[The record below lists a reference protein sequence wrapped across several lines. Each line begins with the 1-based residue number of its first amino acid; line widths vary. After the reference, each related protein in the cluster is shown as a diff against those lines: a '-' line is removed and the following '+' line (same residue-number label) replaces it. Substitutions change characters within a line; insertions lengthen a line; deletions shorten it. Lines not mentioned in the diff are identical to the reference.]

1 MSGAKREFGTTEKD
15 LESLRF
21 MTRPNP
27 MNPKG
32 PPMRLFLKKE
42 VRRVMLK
49 KYGGEEKL
57 NKVIETRLAK
67 EKEKPSNSLFTAKS
81 ANPSVIKF
89 SSQRGATYGCFST
102 FSPHPVTLKGK
113 EWPTA
118 EHYFQAQKFA
128 GMPLEELIRKAA
140 DPLRAKKMG
149 EDKDIPPRSDWKDK
163 QEEVMYEATLAK
175 FTDHKDIQE
184 TLLSTGFADI
194 FYHTRSDSF
203 WGDAGDGSGENKL
216 GKILSLV
223 RGKLRREV
231 EGITKRKRSNS
242 SDRKERS
249 EKNEKRKRRRSDSE
263 NEEEEEEEDEDDDS
277 EHESKSRRKG
287 KKKEAPKLAEWDI
300 SDIL

>member
-1 MSGAKREFGTTEKD
+1 MIKFRRLAGVYS
-15 LESLRF
+15 
-21 MTRPNP
+21 TRLCCAQH
-27 MNPKG
+27 
-32 PPMRLFLKKE
+32 RKE

-118 EHYFQAQKFA
+118 VRPLLSLSLFSLFRVVSCRVVSCRVVSCRVLCACLIPLLSCRGPSQEHYFQAQKFA

-163 QEEVMYEATLAK
+163 QEEVMYTRPSPRTSLPQ
-175 FTDHKDIQE
+175 FF
-184 TLLSTGFADI
+184 LSLSVPSPLVVSQVRGHAGQV
-194 FYHTRSDSF
+194 HRPQGHP
-203 WGDAGDGSGENKL
+203 GDAPQHGL
-216 GKILSLV
+216 CRYLLPH
-223 RGKLRREV
+223 
-231 EGITKRKRSNS
+231 TKR
-242 SDRKERS
+242 
-249 EKNEKRKRRRSDSE
+249 
-263 NEEEEEEEDEDDDS
+263 
-277 EHESKSRRKG
+277 
-287 KKKEAPKLAEWDI
+287 
-300 SDIL
+300 